1 MLGAYSWLKIFY
13 LIKQKK
19 KRKKNWDLHHG
30 RGPKSFEMVKT
41 KRVVGGL
48 YSGRGP
54 LKTVIIPFIL
64 KTKLGLI
71 LQAEAQKCLFTK
83 MVGAYTLRD
92 AQVF

>member
-1 MLGAYSWLKIFY
+1 MEGAQNHLVCY
-13 LIKQKK
+13 IKQSFMY
-19 KRKKNWDLHHG
+19 
-30 RGPKSFEMVKT
+30 PKEKEWGF
-41 KRVVGGL
+41 

-64 KTKLGLI
+64 KTKLRLI

-92 AQVF
+92 AQKCWTLIFDDEIKRNLKLG